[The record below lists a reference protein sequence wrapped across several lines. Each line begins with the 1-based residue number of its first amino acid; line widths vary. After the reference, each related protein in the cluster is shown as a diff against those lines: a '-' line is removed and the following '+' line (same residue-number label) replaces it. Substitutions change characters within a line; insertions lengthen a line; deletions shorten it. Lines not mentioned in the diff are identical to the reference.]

1 MAIIMPLEYRK
12 LARASYAYEVQ
23 LQPRILVTYY
33 GGQQQL
39 TTASSVTLWT
49 ETAVQGRENERS
61 HVVVEKHSPF
71 ARDFRALNFTPGV
84 WW

>member
-1 MAIIMPLEYRK
+1 MVTIMPLEYRASR
-12 LARASYAYEVQ
+12 LVCIQNATTASY
-23 LQPRILVTYY
+23 TYY

-49 ETAVQGRENERS
+49 ETAVQGRRENERS

-84 WW
+84 RD